1 MSKPNIRITKES
13 LYQYAVITLGALVLA
28 LGQLVFI
35 KPLHIPLGGVS
46 GVALV
51 VNYLWKLPIGL
62 VSIVLNLPL
71 FVLGWRTMGREF
83 FYKTVYATVVN
94 SIFLDILDPILPA
107 FPVEMLLAALYGGI
121 VMGAGYGLLFRAG
134 GTSGGID
141 IVSKW
146 LNGKKDIPVGT
157 TNFIINIF
165 VIVGSAAIYGNPD
178 SALYALVTSY
188 VSSVV
193 IDKMVYGMD
202 AQKSAL
208 IITGKPVEVSRGI
221 MEQLH
226 RGVTAMEG
234 VGMYTG
240 DKRTVL
246 LCAVR
251 RHETGTLKRIILQ
264 EDAHAFMLISN
275 TNEVFGTNFKRLGQ

>member
-51 VNYLWKLPIGL
+51 VNYLWKLLIGL

-165 VIVGSAAIYGNPD
+165 VIIGSAAIYGNPD

>member
-62 VSIVLNLPL
+62 VNIVLNLPL

-165 VIVGSAAIYGNPD
+165 VIIGSAAIYGNPD

-208 IITGKPVEVSRGI
+208 IITRKPVEVSRGI

>member
-1 MSKPNIRITKES
+1 MSKPNIRITTES

-165 VIVGSAAIYGNPD
+165 VIIGSAAIYGNPD

>member
-83 FYKTVYATVVN
+83 FYKTVYATVAN

-165 VIVGSAAIYGNPD
+165 VIIGSAAIYGNPD

>member
-165 VIVGSAAIYGNPD
+165 VIIGSAAIYGNPD

-264 EDAHAFMLISN
+264 EDARAFMLISN

>member
-83 FYKTVYATVVN
+83 FYKTVYATVAN

-208 IITGKPVEVSRGI
+208 IITGKPVEVSRSI

>member
-165 VIVGSAAIYGNPD
+165 VIIGSAAIYGNPD

-264 EDAHAFMLISN
+264 EDSHAFMLISN

>member
-13 LYQYAVITLGALVLA
+13 LYQYAIITLGALVLA

-165 VIVGSAAIYGNPD
+165 VIIGSAAIYGNPD

>member
-1 MSKPNIRITKES
+1 MSKPNIRITKER

-28 LGQLVFI
+28 LGQLFFI

-51 VNYLWKLPIGL
+51 ANYLWELPIGL
-62 VSIVLNLPL
+62 VTIVLNLPL

-94 SIFLDILDPILPA
+94 SIFLDVLDPILPA

-165 VIVGSAAIYGNPD
+165 VIIGSAAIYGNPD

-264 EDAHAFMLISN
+264 EDARAFMLISN

>member
-46 GVALV
+46 GVVLV

-62 VSIVLNLPL
+62 VNIVLNLPL

-165 VIVGSAAIYGNPD
+165 VIIGSAAIYGNPD

>member
-28 LGQLVFI
+28 LGQLFFI

-51 VNYLWKLPIGL
+51 ANYLWELPIGL
-62 VSIVLNLPL
+62 VTIVLNLPL

-94 SIFLDILDPILPA
+94 SIFLDVLDPILPA

-165 VIVGSAAIYGNPD
+165 VIIGSAAIYGNPD
-178 SALYALVTSY
+178 SALYALLTSY

-264 EDAHAFMLISN
+264 EDARAFMLISN

>member
-165 VIVGSAAIYGNPD
+165 VIIGSAAIYGNPD

-208 IITGKPVEVSRGI
+208 IITRKPVEVSRGI

-275 TNEVFGTNFKRLGQ
+275 TNEVFGTNFKLLGQ

>member
-51 VNYLWKLPIGL
+51 ANYLWELPIGL

-83 FYKTVYATVVN
+83 FYKTVYATVAN

-165 VIVGSAAIYGNPD
+165 VIIGSAAIYGNPD

>member
-13 LYQYAVITLGALVLA
+13 LYQYAVITLGTLVLA

-165 VIVGSAAIYGNPD
+165 VIIGSAAIYGNPD

>member
-83 FYKTVYATVVN
+83 FYKTVYATVAN

-165 VIVGSAAIYGNPD
+165 VIIGSAAIYGNPD

-208 IITGKPVEVSRGI
+208 IITRKPVEVSRGI